1 MNHTALTPMRL
12 LAATLLLAGAVS
24 ACQKAPQVE
33 DNPTYDPVA
42 KTVNTQFIVNISPGT
57 GSPDTKQ
64 SASDTQQSFENFRG
78 IEAAHILAYTLN
90 YTGVNGET
98 YMYKA
103 SDGTSKATR
112 DFDMGAMV
120 TTSDISTDDTRRII
134 ELSLPLETNA
144 IMIYGKAPKTG
155 DNANERQGFVD
166 YSGTAL
172 NSTMNNVKFQIH
184 TRLTEPE
191 AFSQT
196 GDLFGNILTYI
207 MNSGRRVQTAD
218 NGHKMGANET
228 QQDSTYAFWWPIDA
242 TSKNSEEYP
251 LTEENGAQKNGYTF
265 YKGSQTWKQ
274 YGDQYRADPSQL
286 NALES
291 ALGDAYEA
299 VMYLKGTNPKT
310 ELRAGAAV
318 SIVRLVGDMF
328 NVITRVRNST
338 PTTPREY
345 IAQLV
350 ADVAYCRAKSFFTY
364 DASTNTMN
372 FRTRAEIMQG
382 VTNHIPGKTP
392 DSYTK
397 VLEDAFYYK
406 KIGTED
412 TRTAYAGFPVNLHLP
427 VGAAI
432 MKFKEAGTDEKYRV
446 VEYENEIPTYGMGS
460 GETKFDIANYLYPA
474 ELVYYSN
481 SSIRTSDIAA
491 ERNNYPAI
499 PTLWSDS
506 GNWGSMWTGN
516 KVVSTTRSVAVSK
529 PINYGTALLKSQF
542 AFGVAEIED
551 NNALV
556 HPGEA
561 NNKIAVN
568 GSNRPF
574 LVSGIIIGGVDKS
587 VGWDFLPNGDGFIY
601 FVYDNLGGEEPFA
614 IPKYVSTTLEYSDP
628 VYTCTWDNYDS
639 SQPDNDQSKVYIG
652 LELVNNTGQDIW
664 GELNLIRNGGTFY
677 LVAELDPTKD
687 AALANLKKNEVVDL
701 SRSDFYYP
709 PFDANGA
716 TKNAPRVFMQ
726 DYVTSAK
733 FIFSKTSLQHAY
745 VTMPDLRAGQVSLG
759 LSVDLT
765 WQPGLEFTSEM
776 GNVSSGE

>member
-1 MNHTALTPMRL
+1 MTHTACTSLRL
-12 LAATLLLAGAVS
+12 FAAALLLAGAVS

-42 KTVNTQFIVNISPGT
+42 KTVNTRFILNISPGT

-64 SASDTQQSFENFRG
+64 SAADTQQSFDDFRG
-78 IEAAHILAYTLN
+78 IEAAHVLAYKLD

-98 YMYKA
+98 YLYKA
-103 SDGTSKATR
+103 SDASSKATR
-112 DFDMGAMV
+112 DFDLGNLV
-120 TTSDISTDDTRRII
+120 TTSDITSSDTRRII

-144 IMIYGKAPKTG
+144 IMVYGRAPKTG
-155 DNANERQGFVD
+155 ANANERQGYVD

-172 NSTMNNVKFQIH
+172 NSTMDNVKFQIH
-184 TRLTEPE
+184 TRLTEPV
-191 AFSQT
+191 AFQQT
-196 GDLFGNILTYI
+196 GDLFGHILTYI
-207 MNSGRRVQTAD
+207 MNSGRLLQTAG
-218 NGHKMGANET
+218 NGHKMEAGEASR
-228 QQDSTYAFWWPIDA
+228 DSTYAFWWPINA
-242 TSKNSEEYP
+242 TSQAFSTDDAADAHP
-251 LTEENGAQKNGYTF
+251 GYTL
-265 YKGSQTWKQ
+265 YKGSQTWKA
-274 YGDQYRADPSQL
+274 YGDLYRTDPTQL

-291 ALGDAYEA
+291 ALADAYNA
-299 VMYLKGTNPKT
+299 VMYLQGADPKT

-318 SIVRLVGDMF
+318 SIARLVGDML
-328 NVITRVRNST
+328 NVVTRVRNAI
-338 PTTPREY
+338 PTTAREY

-350 ADVAYCRAKSFFTY
+350 ADVAYWRARSFFTY

-382 VTNHIPGKTP
+382 VTNHIPERTP
-392 DSYTK
+392 DNYTQVK
-397 VLEDAFYYK
+397 EDAFYYK
-406 KIGTED
+406 KISDSD

-427 VGAAI
+427 LGAAI
-432 MKFKEAGTDEKYRV
+432 MKFSEAGGEGQKYRV
-446 VEYENEIPTYGMGS
+446 VEYEDHIPTYGMGS
-460 GETKFDIANYLYPA
+460 GATAFDISNYLYPA

-481 SSIRTSDIAA
+481 SSIRTSNDAA
-491 ERNNYPAI
+491 ERSNYPAI
-499 PTLWSDS
+499 PTLWSDNN
-506 GNWGSMWTGN
+506 NWGSMWSGN
-516 KVVSTTRSVAVSK
+516 KVVSTTRSVAASK

-542 AFGVAEIED
+542 AFGANEIED
-551 NNALV
+551 NNGGV
-556 HPGEA
+556 HAGEA
-561 NNKIAVN
+561 NNKIAVT
-568 GSNRPF
+568 GTNRPF

-587 VGWDFLPNGDGFIY
+587 VGWNFLPNGDGFKY
-601 FVYDNLGGEEPFA
+601 FVYDNLGGAEPFA

-628 VYTCTWDNYDS
+628 VYTCTWDNYDAS
-639 SQPDNDQSKVYIG
+639 LADNQQSKVYIG

-687 AALANLKKNEVVDL
+687 AALTNLKKNGVVDL

-709 PFDANGA
+709 PFDENGA

-733 FIFSKTSLQHAY
+733 FIFGKESLKHAY

-765 WQPGLEFTSEM
+765 WQPGLEFTAEM
-776 GNVSSGE
+776 GNVSGN

>member
-1 MNHTALTPMRL
+1 MKHTACTSMRL
-12 LAATLLLAGAVS
+12 FAAALLLAGTVS

-33 DNPTYDPVA
+33 DNPTYDPVN

-64 SASDTQQSFENFRG
+64 SASDTQQSFEDFRG

-98 YMYKA
+98 YLYKA
-103 SDGTSKATR
+103 SDATSKATR
-112 DFDMGAMV
+112 DFDLGNLV
-120 TTSDISTDDTRRII
+120 TTSDISSSDTRRII

-155 DNANERQGFVD
+155 ANANERQGYVD

-172 NSTMNNVKFQIH
+172 NSTMDNVKFQIH

-191 AFSQT
+191 AFQQT

-207 MNSGRRVQTAD
+207 MNAGRRVQTAA

-242 TSKNSEEYP
+242 TSETFP
-251 LTEENGAQKNGYTF
+251 VTDAPDAHAGYTL
-265 YKGSQTWKQ
+265 YTGSQTWKQ
-274 YGDQYRADPSQL
+274 YGDQYGTDPTQL

-299 VMYLKGTNPKT
+299 VMYLKGTDPKT

-345 IAQLV
+345 VAKLV
-350 ADVAYCRAKSFFTY
+350 ADVAYWRARSFFSF

-382 VTNHIPGKTP
+382 VTNHIPGRTP

-406 KIGTED
+406 KTGDTD
-412 TRTAYAGFPVNLHLP
+412 TRAAYAGFPINLHLP
-427 VGAAI
+427 LGAAI
-432 MKFKEAGTDEKYRV
+432 MKFSEAGEEGQKYRV
-446 VEYENEIPTYGMGS
+446 VEYEDHIPTYGMGS
-460 GETKFDIANYLYPA
+460 GATAFDIANYLYPA

-481 SSIRTSDIAA
+481 SSIRTADVAA
-491 ERNNYPAI
+491 ERNYYPAI

-506 GNWGSMWTGN
+506 ANWGSMWTGN

-551 NNALV
+551 NNGGV
-556 HPGEA
+556 HTGEA

-587 VGWDFLPNGDGFIY
+587 VGWDFLPNGDGFKY
-601 FVYDNLGGEEPFA
+601 FVYDNLGGEEAFA

-628 VYTCTWDNYDS
+628 VYTCTWDNYDKTLA
-639 SQPDNDQSKVYIG
+639 DNQQSKVYIG

-687 AALANLKKNEVVDL
+687 AALTNLKKNDVVNL
-701 SRSDFYYP
+701 TRSDFYYP

-733 FIFSKTSLQHAY
+733 FIFGKESLKHAY

-765 WQPGLEFTSEM
+765 WQPGLEFTAEM
-776 GNVSSGE
+776 GNVGN